1 MIGAIIGDTLGSIY
15 EFDNIKTKDFELFAP
30 AMEPTDDSI
39 LTIATAQWLLDGG
52 DVATYYYR
60 YASTYR
66 NPMGGYGPG
75 FLQWLARS
83 RETIAP
89 PYNSCGN
96 GSAMRVSPVGWAFA
110 NEADTLHAAKVSAE
124 CTHNHP
130 EGIKGAQATALC
142 IFMARHGATAAQI
155 KERIE
160 QDYGYD
166 LSLTVDEIRPRYSWQ
181 GLDGMVNGGTCQGSV
196 PQAIACALQASDFE
210 DAVRNAVSIGGDSD
224 TIACITG
231 GIAQALFGV
240 PQWMHDKAMALL
252 DKTQHDVVSKF
263 CDTFCKP

>member
-15 EFDNIKTKDFELFAP
+15 EFDNIKTKDFELFTP
-30 AMEPTDDSI
+30 VMEPTDDSI

-75 FLQWLARS
+75 FLQWIARS

-110 NEADTLHAAKVSAE
+110 NEADTSA
-124 CTHNHP
+124 
-130 EGIKGAQATALC
+130 LL
-142 IFMARHGATAAQI
+142 MARARRHGQRRHLPGQRATGH
-155 KERIE
+155 R
-160 QDYGYD
+160 
-166 LSLTVDEIRPRYSWQ
+166 LRPPGKR
-181 GLDGMVNGGTCQGSV
+181 L
-196 PQAIACALQASDFE
+196 
-210 DAVRNAVSIGGDSD
+210 
-224 TIACITG
+224 
-231 GIAQALFGV
+231 
-240 PQWMHDKAMALL
+240 
-252 DKTQHDVVSKF
+252 
-263 CDTFCKP
+263 